1 MEGTNAFIVN
11 SNERSVA
18 FNDFASWYQQQEAEY
33 NAQLE
38 SFKNDENNT
47 GREFNDFYYFFFN
60 KFLINVLSIEQ
71 LKCFV
76 SSWKFEIL
84 DTSNYSTSELVI
96 FSRNFTAALLLLKVF
111 QVLSQ
116 LWPCPTSGS
125 PRTTSSTL
133 TTSHATT
140 TSGERSTRCSRLP
153 MVTRSLK
160 KLPCLSA

>member
-111 QVLSQ
+111 FRFYPNLDHVRRLDRQE
-116 LWPCPTSGS
+116 P
-125 PRTTSSTL
+125 PR
-133 TTSHATT
+133 A
-140 TSGERSTRCSRLP
+140 RLP
-153 MVTRSLK
+153 QATLLQQVEKDQRGAAGCPWSQEAWRN
-160 KLPCLSA
+160 CYA